1 MFLAFKFGLSLKMMA
16 FASWVWSLKCFVAM
30 QTLTVIVKADLS
42 SRCYIKLLSRFQP
55 YRPLSVKAYIVQ
67 GTPHSYCLLPDRS
80 LLFCSSFLLHV
91 LLCDLQMIESSF
103 WIKNYITVS
112 KGDSKVQASEDH
124 WETRGHVA
132 KCLKYLQMSDDSL
145 SYSNMRG
152 VTASSFAAG
161 IIIESPRM
169 LLANTH

>member
-1 MFLAFKFGLSLKMMA
+1 MHLGACFLVGLGHLGNFDVPFIRASDSSLTASSIAKVAIDMA
-16 FASWVWSLKCFVAM
+16 VGK
-30 QTLTVIVKADLS
+30 
-42 SRCYIKLLSRFQP
+42 
-55 YRPLSVKAYIVQ
+55 
-67 GTPHSYCLLPDRS
+67 RS
-80 LLFCSSFLLHV
+80 
-91 LLCDLQMIESSF
+91 MIESSF

-112 KGDSKVQASEDH
+112 KGDSKVQAPEDH

-161 IIIESPRM
+161 IVIESPRM